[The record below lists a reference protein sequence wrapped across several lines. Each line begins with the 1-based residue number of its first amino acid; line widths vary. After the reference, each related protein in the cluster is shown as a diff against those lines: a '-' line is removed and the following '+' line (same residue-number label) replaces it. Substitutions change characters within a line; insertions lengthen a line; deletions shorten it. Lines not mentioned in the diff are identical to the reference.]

1 MKKFLAILFS
11 SLISFNLISANTEL
25 SQQAAFDATM
35 KEIDLGGLALQYQKL
50 DNLEATATSLAD
62 LLLMNAA
69 NSKIP
74 QFQLELFSKTLHEII
89 KKANLNEIK
98 SIGASVKQI
107 NNSTFISKSFILTA
121 DNPQGVLYDAIGRV
135 NRPFNYLNIV
145 PENAILAGSSH
156 IDMAVIYNSIYNNYL
171 KNDPMASQYIQL
183 LEMQLG
189 MPFADFMKSLSGEY
203 VYFATTEITENNVS
217 LQGLIRIPDNNGNL
231 TKFLKTLLQ
240 TEDNI
245 VNLPIREADGMVAP
259 ILVFG
264 NKSVIISTNQIA
276 LNQSIKAQD
285 SGKNIRTI
293 AKFAEYGKYLANNGI
308 SQFYLA
314 LDDSSVQLLNSLLIS
329 NNINEKFE
337 PIYLTTESTVQ
348 KNGYKSI
355 AVSSFNMASID
366 EMIALQSAIIQGAI
380 AAQTLQED
388 ADSGDAEDDD
398 FEVE

>member
-11 SLISFNLISANTEL
+11 SLISFNFVNANTEL
-25 SQQAAFDATM
+25 SQQTAFDATM

-203 VYFATTEITENNVS
+203 AYFATTEITENNVS

-276 LNQSIKAQD
+276 LDQSIKAQD

-314 LDDSSVQLLNSLLIS
+314 LDDSQVQLINSLLIS

-388 ADSGDAEDDD
+388 ADSDDSEDDD

>member
-11 SLISFNLISANTEL
+11 ILISFNLISANTEL
-25 SQQAAFDATM
+25 SQQTAFDATM

-276 LNQSIKAQD
+276 LDQSIKAQD

-314 LDDSSVQLLNSLLIS
+314 LDDSQVQLLNSLLIS

>member
-25 SQQAAFDATM
+25 SQQTAFDATM

-50 DNLEATATSLAD
+50 DNLEATATSLTD

-217 LQGLIRIPDNNGNL
+217 LQGLIRIPDSNGNL

-240 TEDNI
+240 TQENI

-276 LNQSIKAQD
+276 LDQSIKAQD